1 MEGEEKIIEEMQAVQ
16 YRIHVYLSQKQNLEL
31 KLQEIEMAMEELKG
45 SKEGNAYKI
54 VGPIM
59 IKKEKENLIK
69 ELENKKN
76 LLELRIKAY
85 EKQIE
90 KLNKR
95 MKELQEKLR
104 GGKGGS
110 KGEGG

>member
-1 MEGEEKIIEEMQAVQ
+1 MEKEEKIVEEMQAIQ
-16 YRIHVYLSQKQNLEL
+16 YRIHVYLSQKQSFEL
-31 KLQEIEMAMEELKG
+31 KLQEIEMAMEELRNL
-45 SKEGNAYKI
+45 KEGNVYKI

-59 IKKEKENLIK
+59 IKKDRENLIK

-90 KLNKR
+90 RLNSR
-95 MKELQEKLR
+95 MKELQEMLR

-110 KGEGG
+110 KGKGG